1 MTARSFAISIF
12 AFTMALAGSL
22 PVALAHDHASL
33 QRVLSAHAHAGGMD
47 YAALASD
54 TASRADLDRFVASLG
69 SMPDASPLA
78 DWLNAYNAIVIQ
90 RIVQHWPIASV
101 RDVPGFFDRVRT
113 RVAGQERTLDDLEN
127 RVIRERFHDARVHVA
142 MNCGAVSCPPLP
154 SRAFETSTLSATL
167 DRLARSVVAS
177 NAFVRVDGTRV
188 FVSEL
193 FFWFE
198 ADFTRDAG
206 SVLAW
211 LKRYDATH
219 RLDAIAPATVVQ
231 RTAYRWAVNHHPR

>member
-1 MTARSFAISIF
+1 MIRI
-12 AFTMALAGSL
+12 ALGSL
-22 PVALAHDHASL
+22 MVASALTMHVPRARAHDHAAF
-33 QRVLSAHAHAGGMD
+33 QRVLTAHAHAGGMD

-54 TASRADLDRFVASLG
+54 ASARADLDRYVASLA
-69 SMPDASPLA
+69 SMPDSSGLA

-90 RIVQHWPIASV
+90 RVVQHWPLASV
-101 RDVPGFFDRVRT
+101 RDVPGFFDRLT
-113 RVAGQERTLDDLEN
+113 TNVAGRGRTLDDLEN

-142 MNCGAVSCPPLP
+142 MNCGATSCPPLP
-154 SRAFETSTLSATL
+154 ARAFDAASLSATL
-167 DRLARSVVAS
+167 DRLARAVVAS
-177 NAFVRVDGTRV
+177 RQFVRVDGARV
-188 FVSEL
+188 SVSEL

-219 RLDAIAPATVVQ
+219 RLDAIAANTTLGRSP
-231 RTAYRWAVNHHPR
+231 YRWAINHHAR